1 MGLGRNALKD
11 ECSTCMTLLFEF
23 LLHRRFKVYGRLLV
37 MGWW

>member
-11 ECSTCMTLLFEF
+11 ECFACMTLFSEF
-23 LLHRRFKVYGRLLV
+23 LLHWRCKVCGRLLV